1 MDPTM
6 EHTYKLSCDGFISP
20 EFMRNSHS
28 PRVMGVEHP
37 RTIRLEGMTL
47 RLHDNQPD
55 LPVGVQVQVWLDR
68 YFLCETVEYIEAKAA
83 ACAERAA
90 ARQAHED
97 SVKRSATSIYFE
109 PTQELIA
116 GNPTVSGLR
125 EKLDALYVA
134 LEGEERLYHQF
145 WRTLDPQNKQKSNDA
160 LSVARV
166 INDSIRALSDYVFG
180 QLATQGIKGI
190 SSHAVS
196 PHEGA
201 RSGLFDPGK
210 DHFKLLTPVA
220 YGKFKRSKGDAL
232 CKPYVKFFCLQDNE
246 VHRAVT
252 CCACLDRMLRLL
264 NP

>member
-1 MDPTM
+1 M

-28 PRVMGVEHP
+28 PRVLGVEHP
-37 RTIRLEGMTL
+37 RALRLEGMTL
-47 RLHDNQPD
+47 RLHDDQPD
-55 LPVGVQVQVWLDR
+55 LPVGAQVKVWCDR
-68 YFLCETVEYIEAKAA
+68 YFLCETLEYIEAKAA

-97 SVKRSATSIYFE
+97 SVKRSATSTYLE
-109 PTQELIA
+109 PTQALIA
-116 GNPTVSGLR
+116 GNPTVAVLR

-145 WRTLDPQNKQKSNDA
+145 WRALDAQNKQKSNDA

-166 INDSIRALSDYVFG
+166 INDSIRELSDYVFG

-190 SSHAVS
+190 SSHALTR
-196 PHEGA
+196 HEGGNTGFF
-201 RSGLFDPGK
+201 SPGK
-210 DHFKLLTPVA
+210 DHFKLQVPVES
-220 YGKFKRSKGDAL
+220 GKFKRAEGDAL
-232 CKPYVKFFCLQDNE
+232 CKPAVKFYRLETNDT
-246 VHRAVT
+246 HHAVT

-264 NP
+264 HP